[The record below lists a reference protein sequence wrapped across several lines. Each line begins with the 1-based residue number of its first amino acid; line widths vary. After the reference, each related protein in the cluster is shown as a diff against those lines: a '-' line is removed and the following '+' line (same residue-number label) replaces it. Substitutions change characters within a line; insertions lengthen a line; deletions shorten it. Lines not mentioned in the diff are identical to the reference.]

1 VVCLR
6 THTDASHSFSG
17 LTTQEIYDLLP
28 LVYQAGYV
36 ATRVYGEDGALSH
49 FT

>member
-1 VVCLR
+1 MVYPGTR
-6 THTDASHSFSG
+6 AESPHSFSG

-36 ATRVYGEDGALSH
+36 TTHVYIDDGALSH
-49 FT
+49 LI

>member
-1 VVCLR
+1 MVYPR
-6 THTDASHSFSG
+6 TRADTSHSFSG

-36 ATRVYGEDGALSH
+36 AIHVYIDDGALSH
-49 FT
+49 LV